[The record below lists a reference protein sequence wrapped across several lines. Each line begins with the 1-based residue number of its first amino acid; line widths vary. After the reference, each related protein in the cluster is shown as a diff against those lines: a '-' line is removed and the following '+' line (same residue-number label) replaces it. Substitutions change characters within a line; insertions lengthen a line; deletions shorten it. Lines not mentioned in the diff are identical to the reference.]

1 MQIASPRSTGEK
13 SNRSA
18 QAGDVPGRPASRTN
32 SAWRPAVRIAAVY
45 AGVSVAWILITDQ
58 LAAKLASTQETLV
71 WVENVKGVG
80 FVLLSSGLIAWLVSR
95 SARRFLQA

>member
-1 MQIASPRSTGEK
+1 M
-13 SNRSA
+13 
-18 QAGDVPGRPASRTN
+18 
-32 SAWRPAVRIAAVY
+32 
-45 AGVSVAWILITDQ
+45 AWILITDQ